1 MIQVSYQS
9 LSPIQ
14 TDEFPC
20 IGTHTS
26 YHHVGK
32 EPVPD
37 HICVRVGINRDNP
50 LQKHQMIIKLKLTS
64 EHKSLKDALIQK
76 LKNQYPVSVRFIG
89 LRCYIYE
96 TETTCGYTGYAKNF
110 EILEE

>member
-9 LSPIQ
+9 LSPIH

-37 HICVRVGINRDNP
+37 HICVRVGINPDNP
-50 LQKHQMIIKLKLTS
+50 LHTHSMIIKLTNTS
-64 EHKSLKDALIQK
+64 EHKSKKDTLIQK
-76 LKNQYPVSVRFIG
+76 LKTQYPVSVRFID
-89 LRCYIYE
+89 LRCYAYE
-96 TETTCGYTGYAKNF
+96 TNKDCGYTGYATDF